1 MEQNLSEE
9 TANKWQN
16 HSFISNKCVSQ
27 AIISTPTSNKN
38 ELWTNVK
45 VKGFQKPQLQSVL
58 ILCCVIYTF

>member
-27 AIISTPTSNKN
+27 GIISNPTSNVTK
-38 ELWTNVK
+38 TN
-45 VKGFQKPQLQSVL
+45 FEQMLD
-58 ILCCVIYTF
+58 

>member
-27 AIISTPTSNKN
+27 TLQATK
-38 ELWTNVK
+38 TNFEQML
-45 VKGFQKPQLQSVL
+45 G
-58 ILCCVIYTF
+58 

>member
-27 AIISTPTSNKN
+27 GIISNPTSNKN
-38 ELWTNVK
+38 NFEQML
-45 VKGFQKPQLQSVL
+45 G
-58 ILCCVIYTF
+58 